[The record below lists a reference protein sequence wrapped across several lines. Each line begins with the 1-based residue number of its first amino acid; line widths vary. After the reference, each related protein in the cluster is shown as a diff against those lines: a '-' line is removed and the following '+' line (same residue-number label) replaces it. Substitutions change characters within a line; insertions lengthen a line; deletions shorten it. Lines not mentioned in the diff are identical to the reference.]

1 MLTDNTKIT
10 TKNWSKNKFQ
20 PTFNVKVYLQ
30 TKRDK
35 IILSHI
41 TGLVT
46 PTTKSARK
54 PQPRANNIKDD
65 ELIEEGPTRTTRT
78 SLESQRTRLSGIIH
92 FKYCEMRS

>member
-1 MLTDNTKIT
+1 MIGLTLLTDNTEIT

-20 PTFNVKVYLQ
+20 PTFNVKVYLR

-46 PTTKSARK
+46 PTTNLAESARK
-54 PQPRANNIKDD
+54 PRPRANNIKDD

-78 SLESQRTRLSGIIH
+78 SLESQRT
-92 FKYCEMRS
+92 